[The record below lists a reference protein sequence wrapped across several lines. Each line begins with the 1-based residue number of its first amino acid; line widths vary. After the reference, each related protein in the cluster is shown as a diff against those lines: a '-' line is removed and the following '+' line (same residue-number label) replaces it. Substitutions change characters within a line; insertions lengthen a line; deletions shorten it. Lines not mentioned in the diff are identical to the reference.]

1 LQTEKQKEMRFNDYL
16 KQMKPLDKWA
26 ILLFDIMITLLGA
39 FLSMLLRDNLVI
51 TTNLS
56 VNEYVRSLLVI
67 VLVRLVFF
75 VLFKSYHSMIRFT
88 STHDIQQLTLATF
101 SASIFLILLN
111 FISFQISHRH
121 VVPVSVVIMEFFVTT
136 LMLLFYRFSV
146 KIFYMEA
153 VNVSKVKKRIIIFGT
168 GETGISTKRALDRET
183 STKYD
188 IVAFVDEDIK
198 KIGKKIE
205 NTIILDY
212 NKLDVFLSKND
223 ISFLIIAIQNLSAVQ
238 TANITDLALKYK
250 VKVLRVPPVM
260 RWINGE
266 LSFKQIKK
274 VRIEDLM
281 GRPSIVLDESLIRHE
296 LRGKT
301 VMITGAAGS
310 IGSEIVRQLLRF
322 NYKHLVLIDQAETP
336 VFYLSN
342 ECYNINGLKNISIDV
357 VNILDE
363 QKMEQLMTVYQPDL
377 IYHAA
382 AYKHVPVMEDNTNAA
397 LKINVLGTKL
407 LADMAVKHGVSKFV
421 MVSTDK
427 AVNPTTIM
435 GATKR
440 IAEIYVQ
447 SLNAHQNTTRFITT
461 RFGNVL
467 GSNGSVIPLFKKQI
481 EEGGPVTVTHPEVTR
496 YFMTIP
502 EACQLV
508 INAGFMGKGG
518 EIFIFDMGESVKIY
532 DLAKKMIQLSGL
544 ILGKDIQIKFTGL
557 RPGEKLYEEL
567 LADHEN
573 TLPTTHDK
581 IMIARVRSYS
591 YEKINEEIKEL
602 EKIQNEDATKIVKK
616 FKEVVPEFNS
626 LNDNYMNLD

>member
-1 LQTEKQKEMRFNDYL
+1 
-16 KQMKPLDKWA
+16 MKPLDKWA